1 MTPGCGMGTSKAA
14 GTMQTAGKVVRYCKC
29 VWPNRRWLKVDSSL
43 CHGVLSKGGRRRE
56 QSEKRMGKSATKKTS
71 LAAAAEKKIKTYKE
85 FSID

>member
-29 VWPNRRWLKVDSSL
+29 VWPNRRWLKVDSPYATEFYRKA
-43 CHGVLSKGGRRRE
+43 KGGESSQKRKWAKAQQRRRRW
-56 QSEKRMGKSATKKTS
+56 QQQQN
-71 LAAAAEKKIKTYKE
+71 KIKTYKE

>member
-43 CHGVLSKGGRRRE
+43 CHGVLLKGERWQE
-56 QSEKRMGKSATKKTS
+56 QSVEKMGKSATKKTS
-71 LAAAAEKKIKTYKE
+71 LAAGAEKSKIL
-85 FSID
+85 